1 MPVPM
6 ELPLLYGSLWLAL
19 FSLWVVVCYRAKEYC
34 TGLHTALG
42 ATAASAVLDMAVQS
56 LVMLLEAP
64 QTIANACHAL
74 FFGSFMLSLLL
85 IAVGY
90 GITTSS
96 LGWRHSV
103 SLSVYAV
110 VLAIFR
116 WWRTVNESTEVLV
129 LALTLHMLV
138 LLYLWRHTS
147 QNLHFLL
154 MVVYMMR
161 GERLP
166 TDSVLPKYYL
176 FRHLRQIL
184 VCFFL
189 AYLVFGA
196 WTATTVEDSSMVF
209 LILEESLI
217 LGTSAHLGLLLRP
230 TPKFQ
235 SEDFGQWNAYQLF
248 STYAR
253 LMRGLSIDDVLSGD
267 EILPLTAPR
276 PDVVVIQNPSSV
288 SDRGVVVHNVS
299 VGIPALQ

>member
-1 MPVPM
+1 MPVVPI

-19 FSLWVVVCYRAKEYC
+19 LSLWVVYCYRAKEYC

-42 ATAASAVLDMAVQS
+42 ATAVAALLDMIVQL
-56 LVMLLEAP
+56 LVMCLEAP
-64 QTIANACHAL
+64 QAMANAFHAV
-74 FFGSFMLSLLL
+74 FFGSFMLSVLL

-90 GITTSS
+90 GITTPS

-103 SLSVYAV
+103 SLSVYAII
-110 VLAIFR
+110 LAIFR

-129 LALTLHMLV
+129 LALTLHVLV
-138 LLYLWRHTS
+138 LLYL
-147 QNLHFLL
+147 LH
-154 MVVYMMR
+154 
-161 GERLP
+161 ERLP

-176 FRHLRQIL
+176 FRHVRQI
-184 VCFFL
+184 VGFFFL

-196 WTATTVEDSSMVF
+196 WTATTVDDSSMVF

-276 PDVVVIQNPSSV
+276 DVVVIQNPSSV
-288 SDRGVVVHNVS
+288 SDHGVVVHNVS
-299 VGIPALQ
+299 VGIPSLQ